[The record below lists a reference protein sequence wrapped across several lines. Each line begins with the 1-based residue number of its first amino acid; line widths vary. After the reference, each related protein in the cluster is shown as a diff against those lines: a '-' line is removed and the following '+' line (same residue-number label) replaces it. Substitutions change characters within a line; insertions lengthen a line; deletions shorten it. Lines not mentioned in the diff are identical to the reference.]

1 MPTNPAQ
8 LQLDL
13 DALVAT
19 PAPRPTKTPA
29 ELESDLAEFVADP
42 EAAHVAVNP
51 YEAKQAA
58 RRERLE
64 RASERARREADSA
77 HGAAARIWDAIPM
90 GQPILV
96 GHHSER
102 RHRRDLAKAD
112 RAMRKSI
119 DARERSKE
127 LAARA
132 AAVGSGGVSSDDPE
146 AVQKLRAQLVKHERD
161 QEQMKRA
168 NEAIRKHAKA
178 GAIAQV
184 AALTKLGYSEA
195 TARKLLQKDFVGRI
209 GFPDW
214 ALTNNNKNIQRIK
227 KRIAEL
233 TARDAAPERAAVAG
247 EVDGVAYEIVENRK
261 ANRVQIRF
269 ATEPSKAVRER
280 LRAAG
285 FNFSRAEGNAWQ
297 RKLSPG
303 AWYHAQRAVLTPAAT
318 HVPPRT
324 P

>member
-1 MPTNPAQ
+1 MRTNPAQ

-19 PAPRPTKTPA
+19 PAPPPTKTPA

-51 YEAKQAA
+51 YEAKQEA
-58 RRERLE
+58 RRERLQ
-64 RASERARREADSA
+64 RASERARREEESA
-77 HGAAARIWDAIPM
+77 HGAAARIWGAIPM

-119 DARERSKE
+119 EANDRSKE
-127 LAARA
+127 LASRA

-146 AVQKLRAQLVKHERD
+146 AVQKLRAQLVKHERE

-184 AALTKLGYSEA
+184 TALTELGFSEP
-195 TARKLLQKDFVGRI
+195 TARKLLQKDFVGRV
-209 GFPDW
+209 GFPGW
-214 ALTNNNKNIQRIK
+214 ALTNNNKNIHRIK

-233 TARDAAPERAAVAG
+233 TARDTAPERAAVTG
-247 EVDGVAYEIVENRK
+247 EVEGIAYEIVENRE

-269 ATEPSKAVRER
+269 AAVPSKAVRQR
-280 LRAAG
+280 LGAAG
-285 FNFSRAEGNAWQ
+285 FRFSRAEGNAWQ

-303 AWYHAQRAVLTPAAT
+303 AWYHAQRAVLTPAAAP
-318 HVPPRT
+318 VSPRS